1 MSSESP
7 ALFPVYP
14 QLPLEVVSGEGVV
27 LKTADGREL
36 IDFYGGH
43 AVAGLGYR
51 HPAIL
56 RCLEETATRIFF
68 QTTAIPSPERAAAG
82 EALVDF
88 APDGLDRAFFV
99 SSGAEANE
107 NALRLA
113 FRSRPGRDTVVALTG
128 GFHGRTAAASAVT
141 DGSAR
146 WYAFPE
152 APFRVRTVPREDPEA
167 LAAAVD
173 SRVAAVIMEPV
184 LGMAGRWWTSRTAS
198 SAPRAKPATPPAR
211 CSSSTRCSAG
221 WAAAGRPFACEW
233 SGVRPDLLTTAKALA
248 GGFPAGAVLASEELA
263 GGLPM
268 GSFGTT
274 FGGGPVASAL
284 IATVIRVIREEDLLA
299 RVRRLSDRIR
309 AEAVVGPV
317 RRIQGRGFLLGL
329 VCSRPA
335 KEVRNALLER
345 GVFSGT
351 STDPAALRLMPPL
364 VLEDGH
370 VDARGRGAFGDP
382 RLRAAAM
389 REVHRLEDPGR
400 GRDPRA
406 GLARRPPPGAART
419 AGARGEGPRP
429 AVPEPLAATRR
440 RRSRRRCPA
449 SGAARS

>member
-7 ALFPVYP
+7 QLFPVYP
-14 QLPLEVVSGEGVV
+14 QLPLDVVSGEGVV
-27 LKTADGREL
+27 LKLADGREL

-51 HPAIL
+51 HPEIL
-56 RCLEETATRIFF
+56 KCLNSVATRLFF
-68 QTTAIPSPERAAAG
+68 QTTAIPSPERAAAA

-113 FRSRPGRDTVVALTG
+113 FRARPGRDTVVALTG

-141 DGSAR
+141 DGSAK

-152 APFRVRTVPREDPEA
+152 TPFQVRIVPRENPEA

-184 LGMAGRWWTSRTAS
+184 LGMAGAVDLSDGFLRAAREACDAAS
-198 SAPRAKPATPPAR
+198 ALLIFDEVQ
-211 CSSSTRCSAG
+211 CG
-221 WAAAGRPFACEW
+221 MGRSGKPFACEW

-248 GGFPAGAVLASEELA
+248 GGFPAGAVLASEDLA

-284 IATVIRVIREEDLLA
+284 IATVIRVIHEEELLG
-299 RVRRLSDRIR
+299 RVRRLSERIR
-309 AEAVVGPV
+309 AEALVGPV

-329 VCSRPA
+329 ICSRPA
-335 KEVRNALLER
+335 REVRNALLER
-345 GVFSGT
+345 GIFSGV

-364 VLEDGH
+364 VLEDEH
-370 VDARGRGAFGDP
+370 VDA
-382 RLRAAAM
+382 LVAALS
-389 REVHRLEDPGR
+389 EI
-400 GRDPRA
+400 
-406 GLARRPPPGAART
+406 
-419 AGARGEGPRP
+419 P
-429 AVPEPLAATRR
+429 A
-440 RRSRRRCPA
+440 
-449 SGAARS
+449 

>member
-1 MSSESP
+1 MTAESP
-7 ALFPVYP
+7 RLFPVYP

-27 LKTADGREL
+27 LRTADGREL
-36 IDFYGGH
+36 LDFYGGH

-56 RCLEETATRIFF
+56 GALEETAARLFF
-68 QTTAIPSPERAAAG
+68 QTTAIPSPERAAAA

-88 APDGLDRAFFV
+88 APDGLDRAFLV

-113 FRSRPGRDTVVALTG
+113 FRALPGRDTVVALTG
-128 GFHGRTAAASAVT
+128 GFHGRTAAAAAVT
-141 DGSAR
+141 DGSAK

-152 APFRVRTVPREDPEA
+152 TPFRVRTVSREDPDA

-173 SRVAAVIMEPV
+173 ARVAAVILEPV
-184 LGMAGRWWTSRTAS
+184 LGMAGAVDLSDDFL
-198 SAPRAKPATPPAR
+198 RAAR
-211 CSSSTRCSAG
+211 EACD
-221 WAAAGRPFACEW
+221 AAGALLVFDEVQCGMGRSGKPFACEW

-263 GGLPM
+263 GRLPM

-299 RVRRLSDRIR
+299 RVRRLSERIR

-317 RRIQGRGFLLGL
+317 RRVQGRGFLLGL

-335 KEVRNALLER
+335 KEVRNALLDHGILA
-345 GVFSGT
+345 GV

-370 VDARGRGAFGDP
+370 VDALVTA
-382 RLRAAAM
+382 
-389 REVHRLEDPGR
+389 
-400 GRDPRA
+400 
-406 GLARRPPPGAART
+406 LAKV
-419 AGARGEGPRP
+419 P
-429 AVPEPLAATRR
+429 A
-440 RRSRRRCPA
+440 
-449 SGAARS
+449 

>member
-1 MSSESP
+1 MSCESP

-14 QLPLEVVSGEGVV
+14 QLPLEVVSGEGVC
-27 LKTADGREL
+27 LQTKDGRTL

-43 AVAGLGYR
+43 AVAALGYR
-51 HPAIL
+51 HPEIL
-56 RCLEETATRIFF
+56 ECLEATASRLFF
-68 QTTAIPSPERAAAG
+68 QTTAIPSPERAAAA

-99 SSGAEANE
+99 NSGAEANE

-113 FRSRPGRDTVVALTG
+113 FRTVPGRDTVVALSG

-141 DGSAR
+141 DGSSK

-152 APFRVRTVPREDPEA
+152 TPFRVRTVPREDAAA

-184 LGMAGRWWTSRTAS
+184 LGMAGAVDLSDAFL
-198 SAPRAKPATPPAR
+198 RAAR
-211 CSSSTRCSAG
+211 EACD
-221 WAAAGRPFACEW
+221 AAGALLIFDEVQCGMGRSGKPFACEW

-248 GGFPAGAVLASEELA
+248 GGFPAGAVLASEALA

-274 FGGGPVASAL
+274 FGGAPVASAL
-284 IATVIRVIREEDLLA
+284 IATVIRVIREQDLLS
-299 RVRRLSDRIR
+299 RVCRLSDRIR
-309 AEAVVGPV
+309 TEAVVGPV
-317 RRIQGRGFLLGL
+317 RRVQGRGFLLGL

-345 GVFSGT
+345 GIFAGV

-364 VLEDGH
+364 VLEDEH
-370 VDARGRGAFGDP
+370 VDALVAALRDIPSSRPNHSASLRSSLRFGRNTPGIP
-382 RLRAAAM
+382 PSRASSDG
-389 REVHRLEDPGR
+389 HLTD
-400 GRDPRA
+400 
-406 GLARRPPPGAART
+406 L
-419 AGARGEGPRP
+419 GEGNGD
-429 AVPEPLAATRR
+429 A
-440 RRSRRRCPA
+440 
-449 SGAARS
+449 

>member
-1 MSSESP
+1 MSAESP
-7 ALFPVYP
+7 TLFPVYP
-14 QLPLEVVSGEGVV
+14 QLPLDVVSGEGVV
-27 LKTADGREL
+27 LRTADGREL

-56 RCLEETATRIFF
+56 ECLEEVATRIFF

-141 DGSAR
+141 DGSAK

-184 LGMAGRWWTSRTAS
+184 LGMAGAVDLSDGFL
-198 SAPRAKPATPPAR
+198 RAAR
-211 CSSSTRCSAG
+211 EACD
-221 WAAAGRPFACEW
+221 AAGALLVFDEVQCGMGRSGKPFACEW

-248 GGFPAGAVLASEELA
+248 GGFPAGALLASEELA

-299 RVRRLSDRIR
+299 RVRRLSDRVR

-317 RRIQGRGFLLGL
+317 QRIQGRGFLLGL

-345 GVFSGT
+345 GIFSGT

-370 VDARGRGAFGDP
+370 VDA
-382 RLRAAAM
+382 LVAA
-389 REVHRLEDPGR
+389 
-400 GRDPRA
+400 
-406 GLARRPPPGAART
+406 LADI
-419 AGARGEGPRP
+419 P
-429 AVPEPLAATRR
+429 A
-440 RRSRRRCPA
+440 
-449 SGAARS
+449 

>member
-1 MSSESP
+1 MSAESP

-14 QLPLEVVSGEGVV
+14 QLSLKVVSGEGVV

-36 IDFYGGH
+36 VDFYGGH

-56 RCLEETATRIFF
+56 RCLEETATRLFF

-88 APDGLDRAFFV
+88 APDGLDRAFLV
-99 SSGAEANE
+99 SSGAEANQ

-113 FRSRPGRDTVVALTG
+113 FRARPGRDTVVALTG
-128 GFHGRTAAASAVT
+128 GFHGRTAAASAAT
-141 DGSAR
+141 DGSAK

-152 APFRVRTVPREDPEA
+152 NPFRVRTVPREDPEA

-173 SRVAAVIMEPV
+173 SQVAAVIMEPV
-184 LGMAGRWWTSRTAS
+184 LGMAGAVDLSDGFL
-198 SAPRAKPATPPAR
+198 RAAR
-211 CSSSTRCSAG
+211 EACD
-221 WAAAGRPFACEW
+221 AAGALLVFDEVQCGMGRSGKPFACEW
-233 SGVRPDLLTTAKALA
+233 AGVRPDVLTTAKALA

-284 IATVIRVIREEDLLA
+284 IATVIRVIREEDLLS

-317 RRIQGRGFLLGL
+317 QRIQGRGFLLGL

-345 GVFSGT
+345 GIFSGT

-370 VDARGRGAFGDP
+370 VDA
-382 RLRAAAM
+382 LVAALS
-389 REVHRLEDPGR
+389 EV
-400 GRDPRA
+400 
-406 GLARRPPPGAART
+406 
-419 AGARGEGPRP
+419 P
-429 AVPEPLAATRR
+429 A
-440 RRSRRRCPA
+440 
-449 SGAARS
+449 

>member
-1 MSSESP
+1 MSAESP

-27 LKTADGREL
+27 LKIADGREL

-56 RCLEETATRIFF
+56 ECLEEVAARLFF

-88 APDGLDRAFFV
+88 APQGLDRAFFV

-141 DGSAR
+141 DGSAK

-184 LGMAGRWWTSRTAS
+184 LGMAGAVDLSDGFLGA
-198 SAPRAKPATPPAR
+198 ARAA
-211 CSSSTRCSAG
+211 CD
-221 WAAAGRPFACEW
+221 AAGALLVFDEVQCGMGRSGKPFACEW

-317 RRIQGRGFLLGL
+317 QRIQGRGFLLGL

-345 GVFSGT
+345 GIFSGT

-370 VDARGRGAFGDP
+370 VDA
-382 RLRAAAM
+382 LVAA
-389 REVHRLEDPGR
+389 LSDI
-400 GRDPRA
+400 
-406 GLARRPPPGAART
+406 
-419 AGARGEGPRP
+419 P
-429 AVPEPLAATRR
+429 A
-440 RRSRRRCPA
+440 
-449 SGAARS
+449 

>member
-1 MSSESP
+1 MSAESP
-7 ALFPVYP
+7 RLFPVYP
-14 QLPLEVVSGEGVV
+14 QLPLHVVSGEGAC

-56 RCLEETATRIFF
+56 ECLDEIAARLFF

-113 FRSRPGRDTVVALTG
+113 FRARTGRDTPSRDTVVALSG

-141 DGSAR
+141 DGSAK

-152 APFRVRTVPREDPEA
+152 TPFSVRTVPREDPAA

-184 LGMAGRWWTSRTAS
+184 LGMAGAVDLSDGFL
-198 SAPRAKPATPPAR
+198 RAAR
-211 CSSSTRCSAG
+211 EACD
-221 WAAAGRPFACEW
+221 AAGALLVFDEVQCGMGRSGKPFACEW
-233 SGVRPDLLTTAKALA
+233 SGVRPDILTTAKALA

-284 IATVIRVIREEDLLA
+284 IATVIRVIREDGLLD

-317 RRIQGRGFLLGL
+317 QRIQGRGFLLGL

-335 KEVRNALLER
+335 KEVRDALLER
-345 GVFSGT
+345 GIFSGT
-351 STDPAALRLMPPL
+351 STDPSALRLMPPL

-370 VDARGRGAFGDP
+370 VDALVAA
-382 RLRAAAM
+382 LR
-389 REVHRLEDPGR
+389 DI
-400 GRDPRA
+400 
-406 GLARRPPPGAART
+406 
-419 AGARGEGPRP
+419 P
-429 AVPEPLAATRR
+429 A
-440 RRSRRRCPA
+440 
-449 SGAARS
+449 

>member
-1 MSSESP
+1 MSAESP
-7 ALFPVYP
+7 KLFPVYP

-27 LKTADGREL
+27 LKTAGGREL

-56 RCLEETATRIFF
+56 ECLEEVATRLFF
-68 QTTAIPSPERAAAG
+68 QTTAIPSPERAAAA

-88 APDGLDRAFFV
+88 APGGLDRAFFV

-113 FRSRPGRDTVVALTG
+113 FRARPDRDTVVALTG
-128 GFHGRTAAASAVT
+128 GFHGRTTAASAVT
-141 DGSAR
+141 GGSAK
-146 WYAFPE
+146 WYAFPGT
-152 APFRVRTVPREDPEA
+152 PFSVRTVPREDAEA

-184 LGMAGRWWTSRTAS
+184 LGMAGAVDLSDGFL
-198 SAPRAKPATPPAR
+198 RAAR
-211 CSSSTRCSAG
+211 EACD
-221 WAAAGRPFACEW
+221 AAGALLVFDEVQCGMGRSGKPFACEW
-233 SGVRPDLLTTAKALA
+233 SGVRPDILTTAKALA

-284 IATVIRVIREEDLLA
+284 IATVIRVIHEQDLLA
-299 RVRRLSDRIR
+299 GVRRLSDRIR
-309 AEAVVGPV
+309 TEAVVGPV
-317 RRIQGRGFLLGL
+317 QRIQGRGFLLGL

-345 GVFSGT
+345 GIFSGT
-351 STDPAALRLMPPL
+351 STDPSALRLMPPL

-370 VDARGRGAFGDP
+370 VDALVEA
-382 RLRAAAM
+382 LR
-389 REVHRLEDPGR
+389 DI
-400 GRDPRA
+400 
-406 GLARRPPPGAART
+406 
-419 AGARGEGPRP
+419 P
-429 AVPEPLAATRR
+429 A
-440 RRSRRRCPA
+440 
-449 SGAARS
+449 

>member
-1 MSSESP
+1 MSAESP

-56 RCLEETATRIFF
+56 RCLEETATRLFF

-82 EALVDF
+82 EALVNF
-88 APDGLDRAFFV
+88 APVGLDRAFLV

-113 FRSRPGRDTVVALTG
+113 FRARPGRDTVVALTG
-128 GFHGRTAAASAVT
+128 GFHGRTAAASAAT

-152 APFRVRTVPREDPEA
+152 TPFRVRTVPREDPEA

-184 LGMAGRWWTSRTAS
+184 LGMAGAVDLSDGFL
-198 SAPRAKPATPPAR
+198 RAAR
-211 CSSSTRCSAG
+211 EACD
-221 WAAAGRPFACEW
+221 AAGALLVFDEVQCGMGRSGKPFACEW
-233 SGVRPDLLTTAKALA
+233 AGVRPDVLTTAKALA

-317 RRIQGRGFLLGL
+317 QRIQGRGFLLGL

-345 GVFSGT
+345 GIFSGT

-370 VDARGRGAFGDP
+370 VDA
-382 RLRAAAM
+382 LVAALS
-389 REVHRLEDPGR
+389 EV
-400 GRDPRA
+400 
-406 GLARRPPPGAART
+406 
-419 AGARGEGPRP
+419 P
-429 AVPEPLAATRR
+429 A
-440 RRSRRRCPA
+440 
-449 SGAARS
+449 

>member
-1 MSSESP
+1 MSAESP
-7 ALFPVYP
+7 TLFPVYP
-14 QLPLEVVSGEGVV
+14 QLPLKVVSGDGVV
-27 LKTADGREL
+27 LTTADRREL

-56 RCLEETATRIFF
+56 GCLEEIATRLFF
-68 QTTAIPSPERAAAG
+68 QTTAIPSPERAAAA

-141 DGSAR
+141 DGSAK

-152 APFRVRTVPREDPEA
+152 MPFSVRTVPREDPEA

-184 LGMAGRWWTSRTAS
+184 LGMAGAVDLSDGFL
-198 SAPRAKPATPPAR
+198 RAAR
-211 CSSSTRCSAG
+211 EACD
-221 WAAAGRPFACEW
+221 AADALLVFDEVQCGMGRSGKPFACEW
-233 SGVRPDLLTTAKALA
+233 SGARPDLLTTAKALA
-248 GGFPAGAVLASEELA
+248 GGFPAGAVLASEDLA

-309 AEAVVGPV
+309 NEAVVGPV

-335 KEVRNALLER
+335 KEVRDALLER
-345 GVFSGT
+345 GIFSGT
-351 STDPAALRLMPPL
+351 STDPSALRLMPPL

-370 VDARGRGAFGDP
+370 VDA
-382 RLRAAAM
+382 LIAALS
-389 REVHRLEDPGR
+389 EI
-400 GRDPRA
+400 
-406 GLARRPPPGAART
+406 
-419 AGARGEGPRP
+419 P
-429 AVPEPLAATRR
+429 A
-440 RRSRRRCPA
+440 
-449 SGAARS
+449 

>member
-1 MSSESP
+1 MSAESP

-27 LKTADGREL
+27 LKIADGREL

-56 RCLEETATRIFF
+56 ECLEEVAARLFF

-88 APDGLDRAFFV
+88 APQGLDRAFFV

-113 FRSRPGRDTVVALTG
+113 FRSLPGRDTVVALTG

-141 DGSAR
+141 DGSAK

-184 LGMAGRWWTSRTAS
+184 LGMAGAVDLSDGFLG
-198 SAPRAKPATPPAR
+198 ATRKA
-211 CSSSTRCSAG
+211 CD
-221 WAAAGRPFACEW
+221 AAGALLVFDEVQCGMGRSGKPFACEW

-317 RRIQGRGFLLGL
+317 QRIQGRGFLLGL

-345 GVFSGT
+345 GIFSGT

-370 VDARGRGAFGDP
+370 VDA
-382 RLRAAAM
+382 LVAA
-389 REVHRLEDPGR
+389 LSDI
-400 GRDPRA
+400 
-406 GLARRPPPGAART
+406 
-419 AGARGEGPRP
+419 P
-429 AVPEPLAATRR
+429 A
-440 RRSRRRCPA
+440 
-449 SGAARS
+449 

>member
-7 ALFPVYP
+7 QLFPVYP
-14 QLPLEVVSGEGVV
+14 QLPLRIVSGEGVL

-56 RCLEETATRIFF
+56 RRLEETATRLFF

-141 DGSAR
+141 DGSAK

-152 APFRVRTVPREDPEA
+152 APFRVRTVPREDADA

-173 SRVAAVIMEPV
+173 TRVAAVIMEPV
-184 LGMAGRWWTSRTAS
+184 LGMAGAVDLS
-198 SAPRAKPATPPAR
+198 
-211 CSSSTRCSAG
+211 G
-221 WAAAGRPFACEW
+221 GFLAAAREACDAAGALLIFDEVQCGMGRSGRPFACEW
-233 SGVRPDLLTTAKALA
+233 SGVRPDILTTAKALA

-284 IATVIRVIREEDLLA
+284 VATVIRVIHEEGLLA

-309 AEAVVGPV
+309 NEAVVGPV
-317 RRIQGRGFLLGL
+317 RRVQGRGFLLGL

-335 KEVRNALLER
+335 KEVRDALLER
-345 GVFSGT
+345 GIYSGV

-364 VLEDGH
+364 VLEDEH
-370 VDARGRGAFGDP
+370 VDALVAA
-382 RLRAAAM
+382 LR
-389 REVHRLEDPGR
+389 EI
-400 GRDPRA
+400 
-406 GLARRPPPGAART
+406 
-419 AGARGEGPRP
+419 P
-429 AVPEPLAATRR
+429 A
-440 RRSRRRCPA
+440 
-449 SGAARS
+449 

>member
-1 MSSESP
+1 MSCESP

-14 QLPLEVVSGEGVV
+14 QLPLEVVSGEGVC
-27 LKTADGREL
+27 LKTKDGRTL

-51 HPAIL
+51 HPQIL
-56 RCLEETATRIFF
+56 ECLEATASRLFF
-68 QTTAIPSPERAAAG
+68 QTTAIPSPERAAAA

-99 SSGAEANE
+99 NSGAEANE

-113 FRSRPGRDTVVALTG
+113 FRTLPGRDTVVALSG
-128 GFHGRTAAASAVT
+128 GFHGRTSAASAVT
-141 DGSAR
+141 DGSSK

-152 APFRVRTVPREDPEA
+152 TPFRVRTVPREDAAA

-184 LGMAGRWWTSRTAS
+184 LGMAGAVDLSDAFL
-198 SAPRAKPATPPAR
+198 RAAR
-211 CSSSTRCSAG
+211 EACD
-221 WAAAGRPFACEW
+221 AAGALLVFDEVQCGMGRSGKPFACEW

-248 GGFPAGAVLASEELA
+248 GGFPAGAVLASEALA

-274 FGGGPVASAL
+274 FGGAPVASAL
-284 IATVIRVIREEDLLA
+284 IATVIRVIREQDLLS
-299 RVRRLSDRIR
+299 RVCRLSDRIR
-309 AEAVVGPV
+309 TEAVVGPV
-317 RRIQGRGFLLGL
+317 RRVQGRGFLLGL

-345 GVFSGT
+345 GIFAGV

-364 VLEDGH
+364 VLEDEH
-370 VDARGRGAFGDP
+370 VDA
-382 RLRAAAM
+382 LVAA
-389 REVHRLEDPGR
+389 LSDIPG
-400 GRDPRA
+400 
-406 GLARRPPPGAART
+406 
-419 AGARGEGPRP
+419 
-429 AVPEPLAATRR
+429 
-440 RRSRRRCPA
+440 
-449 SGAARS
+449 

>member
-1 MSSESP
+1 MSSESQR
-7 ALFPVYP
+7 LFPVYP
-14 QLPLEVVSGEGVV
+14 QLPLRIVSGEGV
-27 LKTADGREL
+27 LLRTADGREL

-56 RCLEETATRIFF
+56 SCLQETASRLFF
-68 QTTAIPSPERAAAG
+68 QTTAIPSPERAAAA

-113 FRSRPGRDTVVALTG
+113 FRAQSEKNGPGRDTVVALTG

-152 APFRVRTVPREDPEA
+152 APFRVRTVPREDAGA

-184 LGMAGRWWTSRTAS
+184 LGMAGAVDLPDGFLE
-198 SAPRAKPATPPAR
+198 AAR
-211 CSSSTRCSAG
+211 KACD
-221 WAAAGRPFACEW
+221 AAGALLLFDEVQCGMGRSGKPFACEW
-233 SGVRPDLLTTAKALA
+233 SGVRPDVLTTAKALA

-274 FGGGPVASAL
+274 FGGGPIASAL
-284 IATVIRVIREEDLLA
+284 IATVIRVIHEEGLLA
-299 RVRRLSDRIR
+299 RVQRLSDRMR
-309 AEAVVGPV
+309 NEAVVGPV
-317 RRIQGRGFLLGL
+317 LRVQGRGFLLGL

-335 KEVRNALLER
+335 REVRDALLER
-345 GVFSGT
+345 GIYSGV

-364 VLEDGH
+364 VLEDEH
-370 VDARGRGAFGDP
+370 VDALVAA
-382 RLRAAAM
+382 LR
-389 REVHRLEDPGR
+389 DI
-400 GRDPRA
+400 RA
-406 GLARRPPPGAART
+406 
-419 AGARGEGPRP
+419 
-429 AVPEPLAATRR
+429 
-440 RRSRRRCPA
+440 
-449 SGAARS
+449 